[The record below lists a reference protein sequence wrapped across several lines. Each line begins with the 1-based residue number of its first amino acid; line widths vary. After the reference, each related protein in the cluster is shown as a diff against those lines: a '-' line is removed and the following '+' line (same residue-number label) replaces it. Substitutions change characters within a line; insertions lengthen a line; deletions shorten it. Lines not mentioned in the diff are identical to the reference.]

1 LYWTSPNFID
11 KDLDKAHALADNNYT
26 GAGERETNS
35 APACREGALDVA
47 HDIGR
52 NTSRSN
58 LSQSVCIDAEQQIFW
73 LFSALQ
79 ANCARAKDA
88 ASAMACGAL
97 FNERSEKNAMRK
109 TQE

>member
-1 LYWTSPNFID
+1 MWLTIS
-11 KDLDKAHALADNNYT
+11 AVTLA
-26 GAGERETNS
+26 GAICLN
-35 APACREGALDVA
+35 
-47 HDIGR
+47 
-52 NTSRSN
+52 
-58 LSQSVCIDAEQQIFW
+58 SVCIDAEQQIFW